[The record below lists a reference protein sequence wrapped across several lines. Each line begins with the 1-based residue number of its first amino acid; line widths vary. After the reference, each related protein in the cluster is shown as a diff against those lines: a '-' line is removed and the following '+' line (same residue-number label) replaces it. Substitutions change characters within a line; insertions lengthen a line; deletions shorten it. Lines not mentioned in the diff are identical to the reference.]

1 MVSEKKLLLICRSIF
16 YPINNYEGKINSL
29 WIKMVD
35 ISLFC
40 QKQTFPNHTW
50 SAEIAPGKSAF
61 KATVPKEI
69 DDHII
74 PN

>member
-1 MVSEKKLLLICRSIF
+1 
-16 YPINNYEGKINSL
+16 
-29 WIKMVD
+29 MVD